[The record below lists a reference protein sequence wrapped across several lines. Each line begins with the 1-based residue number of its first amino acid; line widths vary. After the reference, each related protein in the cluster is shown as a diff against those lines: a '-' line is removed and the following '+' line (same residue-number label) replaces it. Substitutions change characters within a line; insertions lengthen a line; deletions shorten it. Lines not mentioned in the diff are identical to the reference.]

1 LKIYYQRNE
10 IEALLAPGAS
20 PRYASNRVLKS
31 SVRAALLPSINT
43 MKIVG
48 LIQLP
53 GAMTGM
59 MIAGASPIEATRV
72 QIMVMYMIS
81 ASVTMGTMIASLLSY
96 RAFFNKAHQLVIDT

>member
-1 LKIYYQRNE
+1 MYHKRNE
-10 IEALLAPGAS
+10 IKALLALSAS
-20 PRYASNRVLKS
+20 PRYVSSRILKS
-31 SVRAALLPSINT
+31 SLRAALLPSINT

-59 MIAGASPIEATRV
+59 MIAGASPIEATRG

-81 ASVTMGTMIASLLSY
+81 VSVTTGTMIASLLSY
-96 RAFFNKAHQLVIDT
+96 RAFLS